1 MIVDGAAAAGRDLAG
16 IAAAAIR
23 GGADVIQLRHKT
35 ASETQ
40 MRASA
45 ERLLAV
51 TRPARIPLII
61 NDHPAVAAQVGADG
75 AHLGQDDLP
84 LAEARKL
91 LPPGAI
97 LGKSTHSLAQAI
109 AAEKEG
115 ADYIGVGPIF
125 ATPTKPAYG
134 QVGLALIGQV
144 RASIRVPFVCIG
156 GIDAENLKD
165 VLAAG
170 GRCVAVVRAVSG
182 AGDPAA
188 AAAALKA
195 QLDAAA
201 KRPNFSTE
209 QRGS

>member
-1 MIVDGAAAAGRDLAG
+1 MDGAAAAGRDLAG

-23 GGADVIQLRHKT
+23 GGADVIQLRHKS
-35 ASETQ
+35 ASETH

-45 ERLLAV
+45 ERLLAL

-75 AHLGQDDLP
+75 VHLGQDDLP

-125 ATPTKPAYG
+125 ATPTKPAYS
-134 QVGLALIGQV
+134 QVGLSLIGQV
-144 RASIRVPFVCIG
+144 RASVRVPFVCIG

-182 AGDPAA
+182 AGDPTA

-201 KRPNFSTE
+201 KHPNFSTE
-209 QRGS
+209 QRGG